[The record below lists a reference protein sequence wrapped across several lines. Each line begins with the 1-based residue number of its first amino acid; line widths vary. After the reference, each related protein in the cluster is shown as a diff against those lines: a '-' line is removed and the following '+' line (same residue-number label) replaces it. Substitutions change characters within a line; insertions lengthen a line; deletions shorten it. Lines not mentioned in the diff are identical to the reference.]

1 MYGLVNN
8 LGSLV
13 VRTLL
18 FPFEEAT
25 FAAFSHDT
33 AAAPTKAALRR
44 DVELLSALLR
54 GIALVGLLSAC
65 FGPPYA
71 STAVQVL
78 YPQWADTDAAQAL
91 ALYRCVSVMTKQVC
105 MVVAVYP

>member
-1 MYGLVNN
+1 M
-8 LGSLV
+8 
-13 VRTLL
+13 LL

-25 FAAFSHDT
+25 FAAFSHQGSGT
-33 AAAPTKAALRR
+33 GPTKASLER

-54 GIALVGLLSAC
+54 GIALVGMLSAA

-78 YPQWADTDAAQAL
+78 YPQWADTDATHAL
-91 ALYRCVSVMTKQVC
+91 ALYR
-105 MVVAVYP
+105 